1 MTTDTASSLG
11 ILRLVARVAALTLTA
26 FFLIARSALA
36 AKGFDGGEGTYG
48 ETDDKVVT
56 YAAFILIAAFPLF
69 IFLCSMLQRSLD
81 HRKERRKAAK
91 KARRA
96 RVDARGGW

>member
-11 ILRLVARVAALTLTA
+11 ILPSVARVAALTVAA
-26 FFLIARSALA
+26 FFLLAQSALA
-36 AKGFDGGEGTYG
+36 AKGFDGGQGTYG
-48 ETDDKVVT
+48 ETNDKVVT
-56 YAAFILIAAFPLF
+56 FAAFILIAAFPLL
-69 IFLCSMLQRSLD
+69 ILCCSMLQWRLD
-81 HRKERRKAAK
+81 KRKERRKAAD